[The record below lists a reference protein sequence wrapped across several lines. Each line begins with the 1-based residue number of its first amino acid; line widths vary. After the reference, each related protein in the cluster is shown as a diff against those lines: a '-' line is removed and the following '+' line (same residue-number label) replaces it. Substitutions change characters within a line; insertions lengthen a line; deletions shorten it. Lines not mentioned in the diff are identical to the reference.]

1 MGGKLDMRAFFDG
14 FTTLGQP
21 LSMAAVLMRI
31 CVAVVIGAVIGI
43 DREIKN
49 RPAGMRTH
57 VLVCV
62 GAALVSL
69 IECHA
74 AADTVALGSA
84 AVGVSLGRITTSV
97 VSGVGFLGAGTI
109 FMSDRKISGL
119 TTAAS
124 LWCTACIGLA
134 VGSGYILMAVA
145 AGAIVLVILRLMQRI
160 VHVNT
165 LKRLEVQFIHRAQT
179 LAFLN
184 EYFMNLGVKVLD
196 MDFHAESRPEGNLY
210 TNLYTLSM
218 PAKMSYVDVI
228 GTLSEHPNIRTVRTR
243 NL

>member
-21 LSMAAVLMRI
+21 LSMAAMLMRI

-74 AADTVALGSA
+74 VADTVALGSA

-134 VGSGYILMAVA
+134 VGS
-145 AGAIVLVILRLMQRI
+145 GAIVLVILRLMQRI

>member
-1 MGGKLDMRAFFDG
+1 MTDF
-14 FTTLGQP
+14 GQP
-21 LSMAAVLMRI
+21 LSVGALLARI
-31 CVAVVIGAVIGI
+31 AVAVVIGAVIGI

-69 IECHA
+69 IEQQ
-74 AADTVALGSA
+74 TVACVLALGEQS
-84 AVGVSLGRITTSV
+84 VVNVSMGRITTSV
-97 VSGVGFLGAGTI
+97 ISGVGFLGAGTI
-109 FMSDRKISGL
+109 FMTERKISGL

-134 VGSGYILMAVA
+134 VGSGFILMGVM

-165 LKRLEVQFIHRAQT
+165 LKRLEVQFIHRTQT

-184 EYFMNLGVKVLD
+184 DYFSSMGVKVLD
-196 MDFHAESRPEGNLY
+196 VDFHAENRPEGNLY

-218 PAKMSYVDVI
+218 PSHTSYVDII
-228 GTLSEHPNIRTVRTR
+228 GTLSEHQNIRTVRTR

>member
-1 MGGKLDMRAFFDG
+1 MTDF
-14 FTTLGQP
+14 GQP
-21 LSMAAVLMRI
+21 LSVGALLARI
-31 CVAVVIGAVIGI
+31 AVAVVIGAVIGI

-69 IECHA
+69 IEQQ
-74 AADTVALGSA
+74 TVACVLALGEQS
-84 AVGVSLGRITTSV
+84 VVNVSMGRITTSV
-97 VSGVGFLGAGTI
+97 ISGVGFLGAGTI
-109 FMSDRKISGL
+109 FMTERKISGL

-134 VGSGYILMAVA
+134 VGSGFIFMGAA

-184 EYFMNLGVKVLD
+184 DYFSSMGVKILD
-196 MDFHAESRPEGNLY
+196 VDFHAENRPEGNLY

-218 PAKMSYVDVI
+218 PSHTSYVDLI
-228 GTLSEHPNIRTVRTR
+228 GTLSETPNVRTVRTR
-243 NL
+243 KL

>member
-1 MGGKLDMRAFFDG
+1 MTNFLAALGQF
-14 FTTLGQP
+14 GQP
-21 LSMAAVLMRI
+21 LSIVTLLLRIGVAVL
-31 CVAVVIGAVIGI
+31 IGAIIGI

-62 GAALVSL
+62 GAALVAM
-69 IECHA
+69 IECQSI
-74 AADTVALGSA
+74 ADAVALGNA
-84 AVGVSLGRITTSV
+84 AIGVSVGRITTSV
-97 VSGVGFLGAGTI
+97 VSGIGFLGAGPI
-109 FMSDRKISGL
+109 FMSDHKISGL

-134 VGSGYILMAVA
+134 VGFGYIMMALAV
-145 AGAIVLVILRLMQRI
+145 GAIVLAILKLMQRV

-165 LKRLEVQFIHRAQT
+165 LKRLEVQFIHRTQT

-184 EYFMNLGVKVLD
+184 EYFTNLGVTVLNVD
-196 MDFHAESRPEGNLY
+196 YHAESRPEGNLY
-210 TNLYTLSM
+210 TNLYTLTM
-218 PAKMSYVDVI
+218 PAKTSYVDVI
-228 GTLSEHPNIRTVRTR
+228 GTLSEYPNIRTVRTR

>member
-1 MGGKLDMRAFFDG
+1 MRAFFDG
-14 FTTLGQP
+14 WTTLGQP

-74 AADTVALGSA
+74 VADAVALGR
-84 AVGVSLGRITTSV
+84 SLGRITTSV

-196 MDFHAESRPEGNLY
+196 VDFHAESRPEGNLY

>member
-1 MGGKLDMRAFFDG
+1 MWNGLTEF
-14 FTTLGQP
+14 GQP
-21 LSMAAVLMRI
+21 LGVGALLLRI
-31 CVAVVIGAVIGI
+31 TVAVIIGAVIGI

-69 IECHA
+69 IEHQ
-74 AADTVALGSA
+74 TVACVLSLGGQSV
-84 AVGVSLGRITTSV
+84 VGVSMGRITTSV
-97 VSGVGFLGAGTI
+97 ISGVGFLGAGTI
-109 FMSDRKISGL
+109 FMTERKISGL

-134 VGSGYILMAVA
+134 VGSGYILMGVM

-165 LKRLEVQFIHRAQT
+165 LKRLEVQFIHRTQT
-179 LAFLN
+179 LAFLSD
-184 EYFMNLGVKVLD
+184 YFNSMGVKILD
-196 MDFHAESRPEGNLY
+196 VDFHAENRPEGNLY

-218 PAKMSYVDVI
+218 PSHTSYVDII
-228 GTLSEHPNIRTVRTR
+228 GTLSEHQNIRTVRTR

>member
-1 MGGKLDMRAFFDG
+1 MTDF
-14 FTTLGQP
+14 GQP
-21 LSMAAVLMRI
+21 LSVGALLARI
-31 CVAVVIGAVIGI
+31 AVAVVIGAVIGI

-69 IECHA
+69 FEQQ
-74 AADTVALGSA
+74 TVACVLALGEQS
-84 AVGVSLGRITTSV
+84 VVNVSMGRITTSV
-97 VSGVGFLGAGTI
+97 ISGVGFLGAGTI
-109 FMSDRKISGL
+109 FMTERKISGL

-134 VGSGYILMAVA
+134 VGSGFIFMGAA

-184 EYFMNLGVKVLD
+184 DYFSSMGVKILD
-196 MDFHAESRPEGNLY
+196 VDFHAENRPEGNLY

-218 PAKMSYVDVI
+218 PSHTSYVDLI
-228 GTLSEHPNIRTVRTR
+228 GTLSENPNVRTVRTR

>member
-1 MGGKLDMRAFFDG
+1 MTVFLNGLGE
-14 FTTLGQP
+14 LGQP
-21 LSMAAVLMRI
+21 LSIAAVLLRI
-31 CVAVVIGAVIGI
+31 GVAVLIGAIIGI

-62 GAALVSL
+62 GAALVSML
-69 IECHA
+69 ECQA
-74 AADTVALGSA
+74 VADAVALDNA
-84 AVGVSLGRITTSV
+84 AIGVSVGRITTSV
-97 VSGVGFLGAGTI
+97 VSGIGFLGAGTI
-109 FMSDRKISGL
+109 FMSDHKISGL

-134 VGSGYILMAVA
+134 VGFGYIMMALAV
-145 AGAIVLVILRLMQRI
+145 GAIVLAILKLMQRV

-165 LKRLEVQFIHRAQT
+165 LKRLEVQFIHRTQT

-184 EYFMNLGVKVLD
+184 EYFMNLGVTVLNV
-196 MDFHAESRPEGNLY
+196 DFHAESRPEGNLY
-210 TNLYTLSM
+210 TNLYTLTM
-218 PAKMSYVDVI
+218 PAKTSYVDII
-228 GTLSEHPNIRTVRTR
+228 GTLSEYPNIRTVRTR

>member
-1 MGGKLDMRAFFDG
+1 MWNGMTDF
-14 FTTLGQP
+14 GQP
-21 LSMAAVLMRI
+21 LSVGALLARI
-31 CVAVVIGAVIGI
+31 AVAVVIGAVIGI

-69 IECHA
+69 IEQQ
-74 AADTVALGSA
+74 TVACVLALGEQS
-84 AVGVSLGRITTSV
+84 VVNVSMGRITTSV
-97 VSGVGFLGAGTI
+97 ISGVGFLGAGTI
-109 FMSDRKISGL
+109 FMTERKISGL

-134 VGSGYILMAVA
+134 VGSGFILMGVM

-165 LKRLEVQFIHRAQT
+165 LKRLEVQFIHRTQT

-184 EYFMNLGVKVLD
+184 DYFNTMGVKILD
-196 MDFHAESRPEGNLY
+196 VDFHAENRPEGNLY

-218 PAKMSYVDVI
+218 PSHTSYVDII
-228 GTLSEHPNIRTVRTR
+228 GTLSEHQNIRTVRTR

>member
-1 MGGKLDMRAFFDG
+1 MLRDFVHFGE
-14 FTTLGQP
+14 Q
-21 LSMAAVLMRI
+21 LSVAVLLVRIAAAVI
-31 CVAVVIGAVIGI
+31 IGAVIGI

-69 IECHA
+69 IEA
-74 AADTVALGSA
+74 QTVAYVRQLGDPMI
-84 AVGVSLGRITTSV
+84 GVSMGRITSQV
-97 VSGVGFLGAGTI
+97 ISGVGFLGAGTI
-109 FMSDRKISGL
+109 FMADRKISGL

-134 VGSGYILMAVA
+134 IGAGFIVIGAASGV
-145 AGAIVLVILRLMQRI
+145 IVLVVLRLMQRV

-165 LKRLEVQFIHRAQT
+165 LKKLEVQFIHRTQT

-184 EYFMNLGVKVLD
+184 EYFMNMGVKVLD
-196 MDFHAESRPEGNLY
+196 VDFHAENRPEGNLY
-210 TNLYTLSM
+210 TNLYTLTM
-218 PAKMSYVDVI
+218 PSHTSYVDMI
-228 GTLSEHPNIRTVRTR
+228 GTLSEHPNILTVRTR

>member
-1 MGGKLDMRAFFDG
+1 MSGTFMEFMKVFQISGLGEPLTLMDILVRILASLIIGGM
-14 FTTLGQP
+14 
-21 LSMAAVLMRI
+21 
-31 CVAVVIGAVIGI
+31 IGI

-62 GAALVSL
+62 GAMLIAMIEQETAAYVIALDHDAVNVSM
-69 IECHA
+69 
-74 AADTVALGSA
+74 
-84 AVGVSLGRITTSV
+84 GRITSTV

-109 FMSDRKISGL
+109 VMSNRKVSGL

-134 VGSGYILMAVA
+134 VGHGYILMAFSS
-145 AGAIVLVILRLMQRI
+145 GILILFILRLMQRV

-165 LKRLEVQFIHRAQT
+165 LKRLEVQFIHRSET
-179 LAFLN
+179 LPFLQ
-184 EYFMNLGVKVLD
+184 EYFIRMRVRILD
-196 MDFHAESRPEGNLY
+196 VDFHAENKKEGNLY
-210 TNLYTLSM
+210 TNIYTLSM
-218 PAKMSYVDVI
+218 PGHMSYVDI
-228 GTLSEHPNIRTVRTR
+228 IETLSEHKNILTVRTR

>member
-1 MGGKLDMRAFFDG
+1 MTDF
-14 FTTLGQP
+14 GQP
-21 LSMAAVLMRI
+21 LSVGALLARI
-31 CVAVVIGAVIGI
+31 AVAVVIGAVIGI

-69 IECHA
+69 IEQQ
-74 AADTVALGSA
+74 TVACVLALGEQS
-84 AVGVSLGRITTSV
+84 VVNVSMGRITTSV
-97 VSGVGFLGAGTI
+97 ISGVGFLGAGTI
-109 FMSDRKISGL
+109 FMTERKISGL

-134 VGSGYILMAVA
+134 VGSGFIFMGAA

-184 EYFMNLGVKVLD
+184 DYFSSMGVKILD
-196 MDFHAESRPEGNLY
+196 VDFHAENRPEGNLY
-210 TNLYTLSM
+210 INLYTLSM
-218 PAKMSYVDVI
+218 PSHTSYVDLI
-228 GTLSEHPNIRTVRTR
+228 GTLSENPNVRTVRTR

>member
-1 MGGKLDMRAFFDG
+1 MWNGMTDF
-14 FTTLGQP
+14 GQP
-21 LSMAAVLMRI
+21 LSVGVLLLRI
-31 CVAVVIGAVIGI
+31 AVAVVIGAVIGI

-69 IECHA
+69 IEQQ
-74 AADTVALGSA
+74 TVACVLALDGQSA
-84 AVGVSLGRITTSV
+84 VNVSMGRITTSV
-97 VSGVGFLGAGTI
+97 ISGVGFLGAGTI
-109 FMSDRKISGL
+109 FMTERKISGL

-134 VGSGYILMAVA
+134 VGSGFIFMGAA

-165 LKRLEVQFIHRAQT
+165 LKRLEVQFIHRTQT

-184 EYFMNLGVKVLD
+184 DYFNTMGVKILD
-196 MDFHAESRPEGNLY
+196 VDFHAENRPEGNLY

-218 PAKMSYVDVI
+218 PSHTSYVDII
-228 GTLSEHPNIRTVRTR
+228 GTLSEHQNIRTVRTR

>member
-1 MGGKLDMRAFFDG
+1 MGAFLDRLTAF
-14 FTTLGQP
+14 GQP
-21 LSMAAVLMRI
+21 LTIAAVLMRI
-31 CVAVVIGAVIGI
+31 GLAVVIGAVIGI
-43 DREIKN
+43 EREIKN

-69 IECHA
+69 IESQTV
-74 AADTVALGSA
+74 ADVVALGNASI
-84 AVGVSLGRITTSV
+84 GVSMGRITTSV

-145 AGAIVLVILRLMQRI
+145 AGVIVLVILRLMQRI

-165 LKRLEVQFIHRAQT
+165 LKRLEVQFIHRTQT

-184 EYFMNLGVKVLD
+184 EYFMNLDV
-196 MDFHAESRPEGNLY
+196 DFHAESRPEGNLY

-218 PAKMSYVDVI
+218 PAKTSYVDVI

-243 NL
+243 NI